1 MFDNLQDKMD
11 RVFKTLRGEAS
22 LNEWHI
28 DNALKEIRVALLEAD
43 VNFKVVREFTNRVR
57 EKAVGQDV
65 LTAFSPAQQ
74 VTKIV
79 RDELQTLLG
88 ENEVGLAL
96 VGSPAVVMMV
106 GLQGSGKTTTSGK
119 LALHL
124 KNRGRRPLLVPCDVY
139 RPAAIEQLRVVANNV
154 KVPFFEIADNRDPI
168 KIANDAIRDAK
179 TLLYDTVILD
189 TAGRLHVDEE
199 LMQELTTIKNDVR
212 PSEILFVADAMTG
225 QDAVKSAKEFDDRL
239 GVTGIVLTKLDGDAR
254 GGAAL
259 SIKSVVNRPIK
270 FGGVGEKYA
279 DLDVFYPDRMAQRIL
294 GMGDVLSLIEKVET
308 EVDKKEA
315 ARLSDKAAKDKF
327 TLEDLRSQLQQVKK
341 MGPLSSLVSM
351 LPGAGK
357 ISEDDIDEKAVVRMQ
372 AILDSMTKKERE
384 FPQIINGH
392 RKKRIAKG
400 SGTSVQEINRLLKQY
415 LQMKK
420 MMKTFSK
427 GFGARKFGKM
437 MKGLP
442 PELLQ
447 YGGDEVAVKKRAPL
461 RRPLLRRK
469 VHVHDPDPLRVA
481 VAPLEV
487 LEQRPDEV
495 AADVD
500 ARRHRARQR
509 REVLAQV
516 VDAERILDQVADRRR
531 RVVERRAV
539 FGDVER
545 HRAVAVAEPQQQ
557 TRQRGRVHLPIR
569 LRVNRLRLAHER
581 GALDP
586 LLRIV
591 RRHAALV
598 IVDADEVDR
607 RGDDVEVSLG
617 EPRPCVAEK
626 IGHLLRIAAA
636 EERIEILAV
645 HVRVRAARRGEVLL
659 AL

>member
-11 RVFKTLRGEAS
+11 RVFKTLRGEAA

-43 VNFKVVREFTNRVR
+43 VHFKVVKEFTNRVK
-57 EKAVGQDV
+57 EKAVGEEV

-88 ENEVGLAL
+88 GNEVGLAL
-96 VGSPAVVMMV
+96 VGSPAVIMMV

-119 LALHL
+119 LAMHV

-139 RPAAIEQLRVVANNV
+139 RPAAIDQLRIVANNV
-154 KVPFFEIADNRDPI
+154 KVPFFEIGENRNPI
-168 KIANDAIRDAK
+168 DIAQKALAEAK

-189 TAGRLHVDEE
+189 TAGRLHIDDE
-199 LMQELTTIKNDVR
+199 LMQELQTIKNDVR

-259 SIKSVVNRPIK
+259 SVKSVVNRPIK
-270 FGGVGEKYA
+270 FVGVGEKYA

-308 EVDKKEA
+308 EIDQKEA
-315 ARLSDKAAKDKF
+315 ARLAERVAKDKF

-341 MGPLSSLVSM
+341 MGPLSALVSM
-351 LPGAGK
+351 IPGAGK
-357 ISEDDIDEKAVVRMQ
+357 INEDDIDEKAIHRMQ

-384 FPQIINGH
+384 FPQIINGA

-420 MMKTFSK
+420 MMRTFSK
-427 GFGARKFGKM
+427 GMGARRFGKM

-442 PELLQ
+442 PEFL
-447 YGGDEVAVKKRAPL
+447 
-461 RRPLLRRK
+461 
-469 VHVHDPDPLRVA
+469 H
-481 VAPLEV
+481 
-487 LEQRPDEV
+487 
-495 AADVD
+495 
-500 ARRHRARQR
+500 
-509 REVLAQV
+509 
-516 VDAERILDQVADRRR
+516 
-531 RVVERRAV
+531 
-539 FGDVER
+539 
-545 HRAVAVAEPQQQ
+545 
-557 TRQRGRVHLPIR
+557 
-569 LRVNRLRLAHER
+569 
-581 GALDP
+581 
-586 LLRIV
+586 
-591 RRHAALV
+591 
-598 IVDADEVDR
+598 
-607 RGDDVEVSLG
+607 
-617 EPRPCVAEK
+617 
-626 IGHLLRIAAA
+626 
-636 EERIEILAV
+636 
-645 HVRVRAARRGEVLL
+645 
-659 AL
+659 